1 MAEMN
6 FSTLQNCYGLEIC
19 SGNLSLLYFSGIVW
33 LTSMQRDREKAG
45 HVIKWLMITKVML
58 MAR

>member
-1 MAEMN
+1 MAEM
-6 FSTLQNCYGLEIC
+6 NCYGLEIC